1 MRFDYATSSWSFR
14 QSSITTNWSL
24 FLMARYTAA
33 DRAADRSYYR
43 AKAGT
48 PKRSRR
54 KGKITMGKIFRT
66 KRGILGCYKYVNG
79 KRVSFVRKYRR

>member
-1 MRFDYATSSWSFR
+1 
-14 QSSITTNWSL
+14 
-24 FLMARYTAA
+24 MARYTAA
-33 DRAADRSYYR
+33 HRRADRAYYR

-48 PKRSRR
+48 PKRRRR
-54 KGKITMGKIFRT
+54 KGKTTMGKVFRT